1 MDKIS
6 KIKGIELIFND
17 ITAGL
22 PKQAIMAKFGENWR
36 TPIDTFDKWYK
47 VARTR
52 YEDENKAKEA
62 ERQRI
67 LSETMKSEIS
77 ALIATENEIDLI
89 LSQMVRGNVQIE
101 KWKDGDCVLTDIAP
115 ADVIRA
121 ADLLYKRKGSY
132 APAKIAQTDKDGN
145 DLIWQETKVYD
156 SKQKAD

>member
-47 VARTR
+47 VARTM
-52 YEDENKAKEA
+52 YEDENKAKET

-67 LSETMKSEIS
+67 LSETMKDEIS

-89 LSQMVRGNVQIE
+89 LSQMVRGNVQLE
-101 KWKDGDCVLTDIAP
+101 VWKDGTTQLKDIAP
-115 ADVIRA
+115 GDIVRA

-132 APAKIAQTDKDGN
+132 APAKVAETDTDGN
-145 DLIWQETKVYD
+145 DKKSVVIFEIPNNGRG
-156 SKQKAD
+156 